1 MLQFASVTVADSSAD
16 EHGERGHRLGRH
28 AAEPRLRL
36 NTVALL
42 AATGILVVAAT
53 FGAGRVGYASSA
65 WADRAY
71 WLGQALIVVP
81 AAAWLLSRRVLT
93 AGLTMGL
100 ITVFTVSEYLVTICY
115 SPAAFTYPD
124 ELSHWRTTV
133 NILHT
138 GRLFTPNYVLPIS
151 PHYPGL
157 EVLTSALVSVTGLSV
172 FTCGL
177 IIAGVAHL
185 LLVFLLYVLYLRI
198 GGSFRVAGIAVLCYA
213 ANSHFYSFDSMF
225 IYQTLALPFFALT
238 LLAAWQLGSRRAGR
252 QRAGWVAVSVLAIA
266 TTVVTHHVTSYMLVV
281 ALILVSIAALG
292 TANFRTAAWTGGLA
306 LVSAGAAVAWVMLV
320 APSTLNYLQPF
331 VEGILQSFRSLLGGG
346 HASAPSTS
354 AGPLSNR
361 ALAAAAA
368 LGISALLPFGW
379 WRIWRNHRHRSWPVA
394 LAIMSLGWYLVVLV
408 RFTVADGSELSGRA
422 ATFIFV
428 PVAYVVALALGQLG
442 GAAVRWQARAIAT
455 ALLVAVLI
463 LLFNGLVNGWPPYW
477 ERLPGPYQVASFERS
492 VAPEGIATAQW
503 ALSALGPG
511 NRFASDFGN
520 EPILGSYGDQAPVL
534 AVSFLYNSPVYT
546 SADAEQARALAIR
559 YVLVDHRLSQ
569 SLPASGQYFPA
580 DPEAGRYR
588 HPLAAADLTKYN
600 HTAGVAR
607 IYDAGSI
614 VIYDLD
620 GGRNAP

>member
-1 MLQFASVTVADSSAD
+1 VSAAY
-16 EHGERGHRLGRH
+16 G
-28 AAEPRLRL
+28 
-36 NTVALL
+36 V
-42 AATGILVVAAT
+42 
-53 FGAGRVGYASSA
+53 GRVGYASSP

-71 WLGQALIVVP
+71 WVGQALIVVP
-81 AAAWLLSRRVLT
+81 ATAWMLTRRVLT

-100 ITVFTVSEYLVTICY
+100 VTVFTVSEYLVTICY
-115 SPAAFTYPD
+115 SPAAFTYAD

-138 GRLFTPNYVLPIS
+138 GRLFTTNYVLPIS

-172 FTCGL
+172 FVCGL

-185 LLVFLLYVLYLRI
+185 LLVYLLYVLYLRI

-238 LLAAWQLGSRRAGR
+238 LLAAWQLGSRRAGE
-252 QRAGWVAVSVLAIA
+252 QRTGWVAVAVLAIA
-266 TTVVTHHVTSYMLVV
+266 ATVVTHHVTSYVLVL
-281 ALILVSIAALG
+281 ALILVSLAALG
-292 TANFRTAAWTGGLA
+292 TANFWTAAWTGGLA
-306 LVSAGAAVAWVMLV
+306 LLAAGAAIAWLMLV
-320 APSTLNYLQPF
+320 APSTLSYLQPF
-331 VEGILQSFRSLLGGG
+331 IEGTLQSFRSLLGGG
-346 HASAPSTS
+346 HGSAPPTS

-361 ALAAAAA
+361 ALAAAAV

-379 WRIWRNHRHRSWPVA
+379 WRVWRRHRHRSWPMA
-394 LAIMSLGWYLVVLV
+394 LAIMSLSWYLVVIV

-442 GAAVRWQARAIAT
+442 GAVVRWQARAVAA

-477 ERLPGPYQVASFERS
+477 ERLPGPHQVAGFERS
-492 VAPEGIATAQW
+492 VGPEEIATAQW

-511 NRFASDFGN
+511 NRFAVDFGN
-520 EPILGSYGDQAPVL
+520 GPVLGSYGDQDPVL
-534 AVSFLYNSPVYT
+534 GVSFLYDSPLYT
-546 SADAEQARALAIR
+546 QSDAQQARALAIR
-559 YVLVDHRLSQ
+559 YILVDHRLSQ
-569 SLPASGQYFPA
+569 SLPASGQYFPS
-580 DPEAGRYR
+580 DPLAGRYR
-588 HPLAAADLTKYN
+588 SPLPAAYLTKYN
-600 HTAGVAR
+600 RVPGVAR
-607 IYDAGSI
+607 VYDAGSI
-614 VIYDLD
+614 VIYGLK
-620 GGRNAP
+620 GGANAP